1 MGYVILGVAIYA
13 VVLVG
18 TCVFMKGATQ
28 LGKEYD
34 EKMENEILY
43 MKLFGNKEWKGKG
56 A

>member
-43 MKLFGNKEWKGKG
+43 MKLFGNKE
-56 A
+56 